1 MIITIKI
8 IKVAIE
14 NKGKYR
20 QAKVSYEETGSGK
33 VTSKTLLSF
42 LHEDVFNKITNAS
55 MDDVFTIE
63 MAKEAGKEG
72 KEYWQWI
79 TATAGE
85 AAPPAATASG
95 KTGTTAIS
103 SPRNTYETPEE
114 RAQKQVYI
122 VRQSSITAALTFKS
136 IWEAKKPAQTTVE
149 DIIAVAKQFENYV
162 FGVDAMTAITSM
174 ANDLPEEPEVD

>member
-8 IKVAIE
+8 IKIATE
-14 NKGKYR
+14 NKGKYQ
-20 QAKVSYEETGSGK
+20 QAKVSYEETGTGK

-42 LHEDVFNKITNAS
+42 LHEDVFKTITNAS

-63 MAKEAGKEG
+63 MQKEPGKDG

-79 TATAGE
+79 TATKGE
-85 AAPPAATASG
+85 AAPPSATSVG
-95 KTGTTAIS
+95 KTGTVASS

-122 VRQSSITAALTFKS
+122 VRQSSLGHAIETIKVGSKTQPNPNEVVEL
-136 IWEAKKPAQTTVE
+136 AKFYEK
-149 DIIAVAKQFENYV
+149 YV
-162 FGVDAMTAITSM
+162 FGLDAMTAITSM